1 MLGFEP
7 IKLPLCFVC
16 LRSVSC
22 VRQCLCSS
30 LIAPSVYL
38 CVLFV
43 FVLCLVPAS
52 VSVHPWLSLRFTFV
66 FCLCSFCVLC
76 PPVSLFI
83 LDCPFGLP
91 LCFVCVRSVSC
102 ARQCLCSVYL
112 CFVCVPWM
120 PLRFTFVFCLF
131 CVSVSV
137 SLFILDCPF
146 GSPLCF
152 VSPVSCARQYLCS
165 SLIAPSVY
173 LYILFVF
180 VLCLVP
186 SVASVSV
193 LCLVPSVA
201 SVSVLCLVPSVASV
215 SGQPWL
221 PLRFFFWFIYPA
233 TVPRQESERS
243 CICVLGV
250 MYLYVRCHVFMC

>member
-1 MLGFEP
+1 
-7 IKLPLCFVC
+7 
-16 LRSVSC
+16 
-22 VRQCLCSS
+22 
-30 LIAPSVYL
+30 
-38 CVLFV
+38 
-43 FVLCLVPAS
+43 
-52 VSVHPWLSLRFTFV
+52 
-66 FCLCSFCVLC
+66 
-76 PPVSLFI
+76 
-83 LDCPFGLP
+83 
-91 LCFVCVRSVSC
+91 
-102 ARQCLCSVYL
+102 
-112 CFVCVPWM
+112 
-120 PLRFTFVFCLF
+120 
-131 CVSVSV
+131 VSV

-215 SGQPWL
+215 SGQP
-221 PLRFFFWFIYPA
+221 
-233 TVPRQESERS
+233 
-243 CICVLGV
+243 
-250 MYLYVRCHVFMC
+250 